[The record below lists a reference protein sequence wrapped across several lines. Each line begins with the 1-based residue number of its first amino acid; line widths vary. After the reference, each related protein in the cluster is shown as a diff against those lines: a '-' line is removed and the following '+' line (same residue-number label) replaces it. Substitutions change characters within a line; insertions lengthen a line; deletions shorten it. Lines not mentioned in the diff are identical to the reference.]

1 MLTLPA
7 HVLRDL
13 LAGTALAA
21 TRDLTLPALHAVHLR
36 WDVPTSD
43 RRTTLVVEATD
54 RYRVHEGSVAV
65 DAAEG
70 ATAGEA
76 LVDLRDVEALVKA
89 LPKAPS
95 RRSTLPPSLATL
107 AVDGDALDVS
117 VDGAVDGGE
126 QFRLPLVAAEF
137 PRIGSLWPADDRR
150 GAVDAVTFT
159 PRFVGDL
166 AKIPVG
172 PGGYWRWSF
181 TYDRF
186 DRISVTVATP
196 APGCGHDVIAWR
208 CAVMPVRLADE
219 RGDSKA
225 GAA

>member
-21 TRDLTLPALHAVHLR
+21 TRDLTLPVLHTVHLR

-43 RRTTLVVEATD
+43 RRATLVAEATD
-54 RYRVHEGSVAV
+54 RYRMHEGSVDV

-70 ATAGEA
+70 ASAGEA
-76 LVDLRDVEALVKA
+76 LVDLRDVKALVRA

-95 RRSTLPPSLATL
+95 RRSTVPPSLATL
-107 AVDGDALDVS
+107 LVDDVALDVS
-117 VDGAVDGGE
+117 VDGTADGGE
-126 QFRLPLVAAEF
+126 RFRLPLVAAEF
-137 PRIGSLWPADDRR
+137 PRVSSLWLANDRR

-186 DRISVTVATP
+186 DQIGLTVATP

-208 CAVMPVRLADE
+208 CAVMPVRLAGE
-219 RGDSKA
+219 QGGSKA